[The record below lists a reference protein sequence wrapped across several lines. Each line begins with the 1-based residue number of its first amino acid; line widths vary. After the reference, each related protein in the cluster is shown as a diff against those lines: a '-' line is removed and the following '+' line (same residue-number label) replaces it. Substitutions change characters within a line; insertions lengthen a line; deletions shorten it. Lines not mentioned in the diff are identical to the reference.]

1 MKGNA
6 QNMEYYDK
14 AGKESKMHGFFLSL
28 SLLISIKANGRSN
41 GIHAWY
47 ILK

>member
-14 AGKESKMHGFFLSL
+14 AGKESKMHGFFSL
-28 SLLISIKANGRSN
+28 SLFADFN
-41 GIHAWY
+41 
-47 ILK
+47 